1 MVNRQNKIYIIF
13 SEIYIIPMLSL
24 EILRQHNVNQTITN
38 IISAQPSNWQIFIC
52 KKIRIFKV
60 NQMLCQ
66 NQAPSLS

>member
-38 IISAQPSNWQIFIC
+38 IISAQPSKLANFHLQKNSYF
-52 KKIRIFKV
+52 
-60 NQMLCQ
+60 
-66 NQAPSLS
+66 